1 MSGRTTESP
10 FPAPVS
16 TRHHP
21 VPIALAGPICDVWSR
36 VLSRTRYGNDS
47 QVGHDGTCYHFGYWV
62 VGQQTLA
69 GKTWSPRGETVPAKL
84 AALGHNLK
92 DYVQDPAN
100 QEVFL
105 KVIEDHLEWL
115 HAHSH

>member
-47 QVGHDGTCYHFGYWV
+47 Q
-62 VGQQTLA
+62 
-69 GKTWSPRGETVPAKL
+69 GETVPAKL